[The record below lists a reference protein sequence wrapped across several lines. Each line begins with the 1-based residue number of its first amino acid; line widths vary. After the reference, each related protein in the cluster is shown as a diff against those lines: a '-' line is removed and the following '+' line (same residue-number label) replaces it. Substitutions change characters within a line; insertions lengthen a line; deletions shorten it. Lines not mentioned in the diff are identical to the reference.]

1 MAVELSESDFESD
14 FVYRTRGVER
24 QQVGSQRN
32 SAYYLARQDDAKT
45 DIEFPGVHDEWVG
58 CECTL
63 LVRVDDAVGG
73 GYVEAPSGLVLAQG
87 EEIQRD
93 REVCE
98 KVEGT
103 VGVLLVRQEI
113 LYFAVVVCVT
123 VIRHADGVI
132 TDCALLQVSAERHA
146 DIEAAAAGACY
157 GIGGSEVGRQSEV
170 GIDGNERFAYVGK
183 EVVSH
188 ISFRIADAATRHG
201 RGVD

>member
-1 MAVELSESDFESD
+1 MAVESSESDFEAN
-14 FVYRTRGVER
+14 FAYRTRGVER

-45 DIEFPGVHDEWVG
+45 DIEFPRIHDEWVDCG
-58 CECTL
+58 CTL
-63 LVRVDDAVGG
+63 CMRADDAVGW
-73 GYVEAPSGLVLAQG
+73 GYVEAPSGLVLAQR

-93 REVCE
+93 GEVREE
-98 KVEGT
+98 VEGT
-103 VGVLLVRQEI
+103 VGVLFVRQEI
-113 LYFAVVVCVT
+113 LYFAVVYVT

-132 TDCALLQVSAERHA
+132 TDCALQQVSAERHA

-170 GIDGNERFAYVGK
+170 WIDGNERFAYVGK
-183 EVVSH
+183 EVVCH